1 MRKSLITFAAA
12 AAVVAGLASAPMA
25 GAADDYFLKVNGLG
39 GEQTVG
45 KITDAI
51 AVDSFDWGAENDT
64 SFGSESGGV
73 ALGKASFHE
82 LTITKDVDST
92 SPLLF
97 QALSTGKP
105 YSSMELVAR
114 KAGAA
119 GAAAIYQRYYFGL
132 AYVTSQEHS
141 GDSEHIQETVTFKY
155 AATGMTNVKQNAN
168 GSTTNVFQAWN
179 VTTHSSALAIQGIP
193 TPVSPYLF

>member
-1 MRKSLITFAAA
+1 MKKSLLATLITT
-12 AAVVAGLASAPMA
+12 AAVLAAAPMA

-114 KAGAA
+114 KA
-119 GAAAIYQRYYFGL
+119 AIYQRYYFGL
-132 AYVTSQEHS
+132 AFVTSQEHS